1 MNPATLNRLIGLA
14 LQAVKR
20 DPAFAPVLDALNH
33 ARRIQKAGYPDHT
46 VRLACGRALWLAEG

>member
-14 LQAVKR
+14 LHAVKVN
-20 DPAFAPVLDALNH
+20 PAFAPVLDALNH
-33 ARRIQKAGYPDHT
+33 ARRLQKAGYPAHY